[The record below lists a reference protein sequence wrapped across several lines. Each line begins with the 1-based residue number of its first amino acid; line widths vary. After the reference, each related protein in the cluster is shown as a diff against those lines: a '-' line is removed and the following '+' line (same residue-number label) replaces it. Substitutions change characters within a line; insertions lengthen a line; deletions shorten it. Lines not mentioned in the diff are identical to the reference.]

1 MKKKD
6 LPSEGMAANIKAGSK
21 VMCIDGSYSLSILNK
36 SNKLSHSFLGL
47 SEEVFNV
54 IAVNTLCPSEMN
66 SITGA
71 LTYLN
76 NCIIGNS
83 KGDIHF
89 VSKLNIRNIES
100 L

>member
-6 LPSEGMAANIKAGSK
+6 LPSSGMAANIKVGSK
-21 VMCIDGSYSLSILNK
+21 VMCIDGSYTLSILNK
-36 SNKLSHSFLGL
+36 SNKLNHSFLGL

-54 IAVNTLCPSEMN
+54 IAVNVNCPSEMDSLTN
-66 SITGA
+66 S
-71 LTYLN
+71 LTHLN

-83 KGDIHF
+83 NGDIHF